1 MLSITD
7 EHFYTFICLLELLIT
22 EMYPLDIKIEYSCF
36 FKINIVFFRG
46 SKWRSFPWSY
56 NEFKKTKQKVSC
68 S

>member
-36 FKINIVFFRG
+36 LKLTIYFFEG
-46 SKWRSFPWSY
+46 VSGDLFPGVTMNLKKLSK
-56 NEFKKTKQKVSC
+56 K
-68 S
+68 